1 MTRKH
6 VPAKLML
13 AVLAMLLGPTALR
26 ADSFTYTVTF
36 PGAGVNFPATMFSF
50 TEPTIPTS
58 GDVGSIVGS
67 ITQISGGTVEGFGWN
82 SAAGASCT
90 VNGITFGAPI
100 ASDATACLRE
110 NGGFVI
116 VDGFAANS
124 FLAPGT
130 YPATFGSIV
139 VSIASPVPEPSSMI
153 MLGTGL
159 LGVLGR
165 RVLRRNQHR

>member
-1 MTRKH
+1 MTRKQ

-26 ADSFTYTVTF
+26 ADSFIYTVTF
-36 PGAGVNFPATMFSF
+36 PGAGVGFPATAFSF
-50 TEPTIPTS
+50 TEPTIPTF
-58 GDVGSIVGS
+58 GDVAS

-82 SAAGASCT
+82 SAAGAACT

-100 ASDATACLRE
+100 GSDATACLRYSSG
-110 NGGFVI
+110 NVI

-139 VSIASPVPEPSSMI
+139 VNIGSVPEPSSMI
-153 MLGTGL
+153 MLGAGL
-159 LGVLGR
+159 LAVVGR
-165 RVLRRNQHR
+165 RVLRRNQHG